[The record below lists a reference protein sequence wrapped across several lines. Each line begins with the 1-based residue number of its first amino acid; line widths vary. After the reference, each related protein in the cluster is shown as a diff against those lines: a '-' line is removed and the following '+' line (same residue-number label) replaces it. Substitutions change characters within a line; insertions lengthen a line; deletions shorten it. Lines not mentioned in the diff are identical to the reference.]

1 MNNYTILS
9 KNKFVINAKI
19 ENIKE
24 RMGIIVSMKKK
35 IILTGGGTAG
45 HIMPLLALL
54 PKLTAKYEVHY
65 IGRSEGMEKELTA
78 GENVIY
84 HSVDCPRLTRGKIF
98 VNLTLP
104 FKLISA
110 YFKARK
116 VIKQIKPSLIL
127 SKGGYVS
134 LPAVLAHGKT
144 PVILH
149 ESDTSLGLANRVA
162 AKCATAVCSSFPLP
176 PVGRKSVL
184 HTGSPLRSAIYRGN
198 KERAAEKC
206 GFDGSKK
213 VLLVTGGSLG
223 AKALNDAV
231 DENLERLTAEFDIVH
246 IRGRGNTAQP
256 RKGYYPIEFTAD
268 IFDLFALADLALTR
282 GGGNSL
288 FELGALGKPMLIVPL
303 PKGASRGDQI
313 ENAEFFRKHGLALVL
328 AQTELGKLCEK
339 LSELKNRADEF
350 SAVLKGY
357 RFDGTEELLSLID
370 KLACDEE
377 LLAAVSKK
385 TAEE

>member
-1 MNNYTILS
+1 
-9 KNKFVINAKI
+9 
-19 ENIKE
+19 
-24 RMGIIVSMKKK
+24 MKKK

-54 PKLTAKYEVHY
+54 PRLTSKYEVHY
-65 IGRSEGMEKELTA
+65 VGRSEGMEKELTA
-78 GENVIY
+78 DENVIY
-84 HSVDCPRLTRGKIF
+84 HAVDCPRLTRGKFF
-98 VNLTLP
+98 VNLALP
-104 FKLISA
+104 FRLIRA

-116 VIKQIKPSLIL
+116 VVKSVKPSLIL

-134 LPAVLAHGKT
+134 LPTVLAHGKT

-149 ESDTSLGLANRVA
+149 ESDTSFGLANRISARCA
-162 AKCATAVCSSFPLP
+162 AAICSSFPLP
-176 PVGRKSVL
+176 PLGRKAVI
-184 HTGSPLRSAIYRGN
+184 HTGSPLRSAIYKGN
-198 KERAAEKC
+198 KARAAEKC

-231 DENLERLTAEFDIVH
+231 DENIEKLTELFDIVH
-246 IRGRGNTAQP
+246 IRGRGNAAQP
-256 RKGYYPIEFTAD
+256 RKGYYPLEFTAD

-303 PKGASRGDQI
+303 PKGASRGDQV

-328 AQTELGKLCEK
+328 AQNELEK
-339 LSELKNRADEF
+339 LTEKLAELDARSEELIA
-350 SAVLKGY
+350 ALKGY

-377 LLAAVSKK
+377 LRSAVSKK